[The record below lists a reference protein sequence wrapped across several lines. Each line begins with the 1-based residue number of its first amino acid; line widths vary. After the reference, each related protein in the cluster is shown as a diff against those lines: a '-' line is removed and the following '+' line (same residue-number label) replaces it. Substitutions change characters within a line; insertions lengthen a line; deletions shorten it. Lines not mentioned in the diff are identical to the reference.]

1 MAVQLDIRVRHRPE
15 VDPTFLP
22 AVLWNRAY
30 AAAVRATRG
39 SVPLGIALSR
49 QDGTV
54 FRHQARILPATAA
67 HAALNR
73 TYVERLVKFLLW
85 QKGGSRILVSGS
97 DPVAR
102 VLQGCYT
109 EQGLRAFDRDFL
121 GRRVFGEP
129 IRVEAVRKLPP
140 AREAQKPLGRH
151 LEGCRIGFDLGGSD
165 RKAAAVVDGKVVFS
179 DEVKWNPYFEKDP
192 SYHLEG
198 VNDTIRRAAAHLP
211 RIDAIGGSAAGVYV
225 NSEPRVGS
233 LYRGISEPDFDRHI
247 RGLFRALQQWWGGVP
262 FEVVNDGEVTALAG
276 SMSLRSNAVLGISL
290 GTSTAAGYVTPDG
303 NITPWLNELA
313 FVPIDYREGAPADEW
328 SGDPG
333 VGAQYFSQQA
343 VSRLL
348 PAAGIEVPAEMPLAE
363 RLVEVQKLMAAGD
376 ARARRVYE
384 AIGIYLG
391 YGIAH
396 FADFYEIASV
406 LVLGRVTTGEGGDVI
421 VATAERV
428 LKDEFPALAEKIR
441 LRTPDETEKRHGQAI
456 AAASLPVVAAAAVP
470 RGVRVARRKGAPRK
484 AR

>member
-1 MAVQLDIRVRHRPE
+1 MAVRLDIPVRHRPA
-15 VDPTFLP
+15 VDPEFLP
-22 AVLWNRAY
+22 AILWNRAY

-39 SVPLGIALSR
+39 SVPLGLALVR
-49 QDGTV
+49 QDATV
-54 FRHQARILPATAA
+54 FTHQARILPPTAA
-67 HAALNR
+67 HTALNR
-73 TYVERLVKFLLW
+73 SYVERLVKFLLW
-85 QKGGSRILVSGS
+85 QKGGSEIVVSGF
-97 DPVAR
+97 DAVAR
-102 VLQGCYT
+102 MLGACYSAK
-109 EQGLRAFDRDFL
+109 GPRAFDWDFL

-129 IRVEAVRKLPP
+129 IRVRAAKKLPP
-140 AREAQKPLGRH
+140 ARETQRPLGRH
-151 LEGCRIGFDLGGSD
+151 LDGCRIGFDLGGSD

-192 SYHLEG
+192 AYHLEG
-198 VNDTIRRAAAHLP
+198 VNDSIRRAALHLP
-211 RIDAIGGSAAGVYV
+211 WIDAIGGSAAGVYV

-276 SMSLRSNAVLGISL
+276 SMSMRSNGVLGISL

-313 FVPIDYREGAPADEW
+313 FVPIDYREQAPADEW
-328 SGDPG
+328 SGDLG

-348 PAAGIEVPAEMPLAE
+348 PAAGIELPAEMPLAD
-363 RLVEVQKLMAAGD
+363 RLVEVQKLMAQGD
-376 ARARRVYE
+376 ARARRIYE

-396 FADFYEIASV
+396 FADFYAIESV
-406 LVLGRVTTGEGGDVI
+406 LVLGRVTSGEGGDLI
-421 VATAERV
+421 VETAGRV
-428 LKDEFPALAEKIR
+428 LKDEFPALAERIR
-441 LRTPDETEKRHGQAI
+441 LRTPDEKEKRHGQAI
-456 AAASLPVVAAAAVP
+456 AAASLPVVP
-470 RGVRVARRKGAPRK
+470 KGSGLESARRGRSPRAGSK
-484 AR
+484 R

>member
-1 MAVQLDIRVRHRPE
+1 MPLTLDIQVRHPPE
-15 VDPTFLP
+15 IDPGFLP

-39 SVPLGIALSR
+39 SVPLGVALTR
-49 QDGTV
+49 LDGTV
-54 FRHQARILPATAA
+54 FRHSTRILPHTAA
-67 HAALNR
+67 NAALNR

-85 QKGGSRILVSGS
+85 QKGGSRILVSGE
-97 DPVAR
+97 PRVAR
-102 VLQGCYT
+102 LLAGCYT
-109 EQGLRAFDRDFL
+109 AEGERAFDRDFL

-129 IRVEAVRKLPP
+129 IAVEAAAKLPA

-151 LEGCRIGFDLGGSD
+151 LDGCRIGFDLGGSD
-165 RKAAAVVDGKVVFS
+165 RKAAAVIDGKVVFS

-198 VNDTIRRAAAHLP
+198 VNDSIRRAAAHLP

-233 LYRGISEPDFDRHI
+233 LYRGVSEPDFDRHI

-262 FEVVNDGEVTALAG
+262 FEVVNDGVVTALAG
-276 SMSLRSNAVLGISL
+276 SMSMRANGVLGISL
-290 GTSTAAGYVTPDG
+290 GTSTAAGYVTPEG

-313 FVPIDYREGAPADEW
+313 FVPIDYRAGAPADEW

-376 ARARRVYE
+376 ARARKIYE
-384 AIGIYLG
+384 AIGSYLG

-396 FADFYEIASV
+396 FAGFYAIENV
-406 LVLGRVTTGEGGDVI
+406 LVLGRVTSGEGGDVI
-421 VATAERV
+421 VTTAERV
-428 LKDEFPALAEKIR
+428 LKDEFPELAERIR

-456 AAASLPVVAAAAVP
+456 AAASLPVLAPGGA
-470 RGVRVARRKGAPRK
+470 RGARRKS
-484 AR
+484 ARRS